1 MSHKFLTNSTFHKLL
16 YEIDLNIADE
26 HRKKCCSHCG
36 GILHQS
42 DYPRSPFG
50 LLQALRVYYQSRI
63 SFCCGRC
70 RKRSTSQSVRFFG
83 RRRFPAS
90 ILILI
95 SALMM
100 GATQRR
106 CLSVQRHFGVT
117 VSRRTW
123 QRWRRWWQEH
133 FPSTPFWQKSKGII
147 SVQALQGPF
156 PRVLLALYKGELTKK
171 IMSLLRFFAP
181 LTAGNFRAV

>member
-1 MSHKFLTNSTFHKLL
+1 MSHKFLTNSTFHELL
-16 YEIDLNIADE
+16 YAIDINLADE
-26 HRKKCCSHCG
+26 HRKNGCPHCG

-42 DYPRSPFG
+42 NYPRSPFG
-50 LLQALRVYYQSRI
+50 LLQALRAYYQSRI

-83 RRRFPAS
+83 RHRFPAS

-106 CLSVQRHFGVT
+106 CLAAQRHFGIT
-117 VSRRTW
+117 VSKRTW
-123 QRWRRWWQEH
+123 QRWREWWQKC
-133 FPSTPFWQKSKGII
+133 FPCTPFWQKIKGVI
-147 SVQALQGPF
+147 SIQALQGPF
-156 PRVLLALYKGELTKK
+156 PRVLLAMYEGDLTKK
-171 IMSLLRFFAP
+171 VKSSLQLLAP
-181 LTAGNFRAV
+181 LTAGDFRAV